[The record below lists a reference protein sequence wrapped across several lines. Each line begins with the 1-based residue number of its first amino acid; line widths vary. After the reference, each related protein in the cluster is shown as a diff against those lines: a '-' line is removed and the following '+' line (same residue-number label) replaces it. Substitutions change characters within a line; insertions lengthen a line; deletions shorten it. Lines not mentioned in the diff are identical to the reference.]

1 MSALKSGRALPLAL
15 LYLSTCNR
23 LLLSIPFPT
32 GFPPKYPTSVW
43 SWRHHGSCLGDFK
56 GGAARH
62 NIWES
67 FAPCT
72 EQEEESISFIA
83 FAAVVPQ
90 WLRGVGV
97 QSSTSC
103 SLLELG
109 FVLIFMICLLYF
121 QHLPSRLLCVRI
133 FSKSRKWYLCTRN
146 VSPCPRTMGSS
157 QH

>member
-97 QSSTSC
+97 QGNTSC
-103 SLLELG
+103 SLSELG

-121 QHLPSRLLCVRI
+121 QHLPSRLLCVRV

-146 VSPCPRTMGSS
+146 VSPCSRTMCSS